1 MAAAAGLLAVTAAGC
16 GAADEPSSSPSSSS
30 SSSSPSSPSSSS
42 SYELPGDEV
51 FPEGTGVNKANGDFF
66 VGSTTDGTIYRGTL
80 NPAERSSM
88 TSAAAS

>member
-16 GAADEPSSSPSSSS
+16 GAADEPSSSSSSS
-30 SSSSPSSPSSSS
+30 SSPSSSS